1 LQGKGQGSM
10 FESKT
15 LFVVGA
21 GASAEIDLPVGNT
34 LLETIA
40 KKLNIAFQDGVR
52 LSSGDPEIADVLRHY
67 ARRRNES
74 QNDYYQKGRMIGQAA
89 PVAPSI
95 DNFLDAHKQD
105 KALQFC
111 GKLGIVASI
120 LEAERRSK
128 LFTEESRGVVDD
140 LGRLNG
146 TWYTAFMKMLVERVD
161 RDEIESVFDNISF
174 VTFNYDRC
182 IQKFLHVALQKY
194 YGISSGRAADL
205 ISKLEI
211 IHPYGSVGALPFL
224 ASGRSALSYGENL
237 RGVELIEAAARIR
250 TFTEQVE
257 DENSLSAMRES
268 VSRAETLVF
277 LGFAFHPQNMD
288 LLDVGIGSNVQRV
301 FATSY
306 GCSKSDIEVFVG
318 QIRKMLGDEF
328 SIGARFDG
336 YDVDVKVPFGLK
348 CVDLLSEFS
357 RSIPRAID

>member
-1 LQGKGQGSM
+1 M

-21 GASAEIDLPVGNT
+21 GASAEIDLPVGNA

-52 LSSGDPEIADVLRHY
+52 LSSGDPEIVDVIRHY

-74 QNDYYQKGRMIGQAA
+74 ENGYYQKGRMIGQAA

-105 KALQFC
+105 ETLQFC

-128 LFTEESRGVVDD
+128 LFIDESRGARDD
-140 LGRLNG
+140 LSRLNG
-146 TWYTAFMKMLVERVD
+146 TWYTAFMRMLVERVD
-161 RDEIESVFDNISF
+161 LEEIESVFDNVSF
-174 VTFNYDRC
+174 ITFNYDRC
-182 IQKFLHVALQKY
+182 IQRFLHVALQRY
-194 YGISSGRAADL
+194 YGIDSGRAADL

-211 IHPYGSVGALPFL
+211 IHPYGWIGDLPFA
-224 ASGRSALSYGENL
+224 ASGPSVVPYGASL
-237 RGVELIEAAARIR
+237 GDSGLIDAARRIR

-257 DENSLSAMRES
+257 DENSLSAIQES
-268 VSRAETLVF
+268 VRRAETIVF
-277 LGFAFHPQNMD
+277 LGFAFHPQNME
-288 LLDVGIGSNVQRV
+288 LLDHGSGSNIRRA

-306 GCSKSDIEVFVG
+306 GCSLGDIDVIVR
-318 QIRKMLGDEF
+318 QIRRMLGDE
-328 SIGARFDG
+328 GGTFDG
-336 YDVDVKVPFGLK
+336 YEVDVKVPFGLK
-348 CVDLLSEFS
+348 CADLLSEFS
-357 RSIPRAID
+357 RTIPRKID